1 MRSSVTPEHISHYRE
16 NGFVLV
22 EDLLDQAE
30 IAELSA
36 AVAHGVAEMGDR
48 KIVGGND
55 WKDGDSFYDNV
66 FVQRLNLWKNEPVVK
81 RYMLGAEIGA
91 MASALA
97 GVDALRV
104 WHDQTLQKKPWA
116 NPTSWHLD
124 TPYWSFD
131 SRDALSIWIALDDVT
146 MQNGCMYYLPGSNRL
161 VNFENVGIG
170 PNMGDLF
177 NLYPALKTIEPVAV
191 PMRAGSCAFHNG
203 LTAHAAGPNMT
214 PRWRRAM
221 TCAYMPDGC
230 TFNGKGNI
238 LTAEQIARL
247 KIGDRLDDEQQ
258 NPLLDGAVSAAAR

>member
-1 MRSSVTPEHISHYRE
+1 MRSTVTPDHVAHYRE

-22 EDLLDQAE
+22 EDLLDAGE
-30 IAELSA
+30 LAELSA
-36 AVAHGVAEMGDR
+36 AVASGVAAMGDR
-48 KIVGGND
+48 KIVGGED
-55 WKDGDSFYDNV
+55 WEEGDSFYDNV
-66 FVQRLNLWKNEPVVK
+66 FLQRLNLWKSEPMVK
-81 RYMLGAEIGA
+81 RYMLGAEIGG
-91 MASALA
+91 MATALA

-131 SRDALSIWIALDDVT
+131 SRDAISVWIALDDVT
-146 MQNGCMYYLPGSNRL
+146 MQNGCMYYLPGSQRL
-161 VNFENVGIG
+161 ATFENVGIG

-177 NLYPALKTIEPVAV
+177 GIYPRMKGIEPVPV

-238 LTAEQIARL
+238 LTAEQLARL
-247 KIGDRLDDEQQ
+247 KVGDRLDDEAQ
-258 NPLLDGAVSAAAR
+258 NPLVESAVSANAR

>member
-1 MRSSVTPEHISHYRE
+1 MRTTVTSTHIDDYRQ

-22 EDLLDQAE
+22 ENLLDAGE

-36 AVAHGVAEMGDR
+36 AVASGVEAMGNR
-48 KIVGGND
+48 KIVGGHD
-55 WKDGDSFYDNV
+55 WKEGDSFYDNV
-66 FVQRLNLWKNEPVVK
+66 FVQRINLWKNDAVVK
-81 RYMLGAEIGA
+81 RYMLGAEIGGI
-91 MASALA
+91 ASSLA
-97 GVDALRV
+97 GVDLRV

-116 NPTSWHLD
+116 NPTAWHLD

-131 SRDALSIWIALDDVT
+131 SRDAISIWIALDDVT
-146 MQNGCMYYLPGSNRL
+146 LQNGCMYYLPGSHRL
-161 VNFENVGIG
+161 VGFDNVDIG

-177 NLYPALKTIEPVAV
+177 RLYPQLKDIEPIAI

-221 TCAYMPDGC
+221 TCAYMPDGS

-247 KIGDRLDDEQQ
+247 TIGDVLVDEAQ
-258 NPLLDGAVSAAAR
+258 NPLVGVAAGVGSH